1 MKYTKE
7 QRLDI
12 GRQVYYGEISKYQAA
27 ELYDIGPQTAR
38 DYMRLYRNENHL
50 PPRRCH
56 NASNDSRYVRLSD
69 LSETDSLEAYEA
81 MSKDELIQ
89 ELVKARIAGQVKKRL
104 RSERGWYSD
113 SLQQQEYQVILE
125 LSGEFPVKLLCKM
138 MGINRS
144 SFYYWKKRL
153 SDPAPRTKK
162 LFDNIQLFSEYHMKY
177 PSHGYRWLNA
187 KLRLDTGLILS
198 DQYAHRCCKIAGIKS
213 KSKHYK
219 YKKPGD
225 PGRVFPNLLSAQ
237 INIDGPLQC
246 IVSDMTAFY
255 VKGTYYEL
263 TLYMDLW
270 NNEIVSHALSG
281 KRGDRM
287 TYINGLKDLLELKK
301 THPEYQMILHSDQ
314 GSVYTSKAYN
324 DLLPMYVDRSMS
336 RAGTPTDN
344 AAMESINGW
353 IKAEL
358 FTDLHITG
366 EKPIEEE
373 IDDYIVFFNEQRPA
387 YSLNY
392 LTPKQ
397 YREAQ
402 CRLMGCLSLTSDHK

>member
-1 MKYTKE
+1 
-7 QRLDI
+7 
-12 GRQVYYGEISKYQAA
+12 
-27 ELYDIGPQTAR
+27 
-38 DYMRLYRNENHL
+38 
-50 PPRRCH
+50 
-56 NASNDSRYVRLSD
+56 
-69 LSETDSLEAYEA
+69 
-81 MSKDELIQ
+81 
-89 ELVKARIAGQVKKRL
+89 
-104 RSERGWYSD
+104 
-113 SLQQQEYQVILE
+113 
-125 LSGEFPVKLLCKM
+125 
-138 MGINRS
+138 
-144 SFYYWKKRL
+144 
-153 SDPAPRTKK
+153 
-162 LFDNIQLFSEYHMKY
+162 MKY

-198 DQYAHRCCKIAGIKS
+198 DQYAHKCCKIAGIKS

-366 EKPIEEE
+366 EKPVEEE

-397 YREAQ
+397 YREANA
-402 CRLMGCLSLTSDHK
+402 G

>member
-1 MKYTKE
+1 M
-7 QRLDI
+7 
-12 GRQVYYGEISKYQAA
+12 
-27 ELYDIGPQTAR
+27 
-38 DYMRLYRNENHL
+38 
-50 PPRRCH
+50 
-56 NASNDSRYVRLSD
+56 
-69 LSETDSLEAYEA
+69 
-81 MSKDELIQ
+81 
-89 ELVKARIAGQVKKRL
+89 
-104 RSERGWYSD
+104 
-113 SLQQQEYQVILE
+113 
-125 LSGEFPVKLLCKM
+125 KLLCKM

-366 EKPIEEE
+366 EKPVEEE

-397 YREAQ
+397 YREANA
-402 CRLMGCLSLTSDHK
+402 G